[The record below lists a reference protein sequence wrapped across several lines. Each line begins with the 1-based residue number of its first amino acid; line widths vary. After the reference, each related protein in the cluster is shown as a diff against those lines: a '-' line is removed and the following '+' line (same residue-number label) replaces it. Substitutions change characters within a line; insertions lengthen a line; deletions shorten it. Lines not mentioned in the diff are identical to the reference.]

1 MEKLASRRK
10 ALDKYEKE
18 KSMVSVRL
26 EGNNAEKAEVLQRRE
41 EQQKEDV
48 KTIERNI
55 KKKEAR
61 VRRKLTEIEEQR
73 NAEIEVRRE
82 R

>member
-18 KSMVSVRL
+18 KKKVSVRL

-41 EQQKEDV
+41 EQ
-48 KTIERNI
+48 
-55 KKKEAR
+55 
-61 VRRKLTEIEEQR
+61 
-73 NAEIEVRRE
+73 
-82 R
+82 